1 MLDFFNKYKY
11 ILILV
16 LLLNPITI
24 YGLNYPEVNSKVVEV
39 YDLTDN
45 KIIYEVDSN
54 KKEAIASLTKIAT
67 TITAI
72 ENINDLDKKI
82 TITDEMMRSVN
93 PEASK
98 AGLKSGD
105 KLSYKD
111 LLYASMLPSGADATN
126 SIAIASTGSIDTFVE
141 MMNELAGKLK
151 LKNTHFSNVT
161 GLDEKNH
168 YSTADDVRI
177 LLSYALKNSLFRE
190 IYSTREYTLSN
201 RLTVK
206 STVIKYNSNSKLNT
220 DKILGS
226 KTGFTNDAGYC
237 LASLSNI
244 NSHEFIVIVL
254 GADHIGNDYYNFV
267 DTVKLINFLLKHYKE
282 QVLVEKREV
291 VKTIPVELSKT
302 DKFEVKAGEEVTK
315 YLPSDYDKSKFKIKY
330 EGLEKLSFTNKP
342 DKKIGT
348 ISYYYDNEKLDQE
361 NVVLDQKL
369 KISFKKIFNRYYYL
383 IIGIP
388 LLIIILIILRKR
400 RKKKM
405 K

>member
-1 MLDFFNKYKY
+1 MIDFINKYKY
-11 ILILV
+11 ILIII

-24 YGLNYPEVNSKVVEV
+24 YGLNYPDLNSKVVEV

-45 KIIYEVDSN
+45 KLIYEVDSN
-54 KKEAIASLTKIAT
+54 KKESIASLTKIAT

-82 TITDEMMRSVN
+82 TITNEMLSTVD
-93 PEASK
+93 PEASV
-98 AGLKSGD
+98 AGLRSGD
-105 KLSYKD
+105 KLTYKD

-151 LKNTHFSNVT
+151 LKNTHFVNVT
-161 GLDEKNH
+161 GLDDKDH

-190 IYSTREYTLSN
+190 IYSTQEYTLSN

-206 STVIKYNSNSKLNT
+206 STVIKYNSNSGLNT

-226 KTGFTNDAGYC
+226 KTGFTNAAGYC
-237 LASLSNI
+237 LSSLSNI

-254 GADHIGNDYYNFV
+254 GADHIGNNYYNFV

-282 QVLVEKREV
+282 QVLVKKKEV
-291 VKTIPVELSKT
+291 VKTISVELSKI
-302 DKFEVKAGEEVTK
+302 DKFEVKAGDNISK
-315 YLPSDYDKSKFKIKY
+315 YLPSDYDKNKLKIKY

-342 DKKIGT
+342 DTKIGT
-348 ISYYYDNEKLDQE
+348 LTYYYDNEKLDQE

-369 KISFKKIFNRYYYL
+369 PISFKKIFNRYYYL

-388 LLIIILIILRKR
+388 LLLVIIVILRKR